1 MRIPPRLGALIA
13 VTLWG
18 ISFVA
23 TKAALR
29 DVTPVTLIFSRFL
42 LGSVTLWIVVALGI
56 GRQPAPP
63 AEEHGGV
70 SPQPGRVWPQLA
82 IMGFL
87 GVFVHQ
93 MLQAHG
99 LTMTSAVHAGWLVG
113 LTPLWSAVL
122 SAIVLRERLGVWKI
136 AGLLGGFLGA
146 LLVITRGQFGAGVL
160 ALPSTRGDL
169 LFLISTLNWAIYS
182 IVGHGTIRRLGA
194 TRATTGATAF
204 GVLML
209 APFFI
214 AIRGWRELPHV
225 TGTGCIAILFLG
237 FGCSAAAYLLWYGA
251 LAKMEVSRVAA
262 FLYIEPLV
270 TFVAAMVL
278 LNESVSPV
286 VVIGGTIVLGSVVLM
301 QYAPAASPVA
311 TPARSIDGKSGVPRA

>member
-42 LGSVTLWIVVALGI
+42 LGVLTLGAVVALGF
-56 GRQPAPP
+56 GQRRVPP
-63 AEEHGGV
+63 SGEHG
-70 SPQPGRVWPQLA
+70 PVWPQLA
-82 IMGFL
+82 LMGFL
-87 GVFVHQ
+87 GIFVHQ

-99 LTMTSAVHAGWLVG
+99 LTMTSAVHAGWLIG
-113 LTPLWSAVL
+113 LTPLWSALL

-146 LLVITRGQFGAGVL
+146 LLVITRGQFAAGVL

-169 LFLISTLNWAIYS
+169 LFLLSTLNWAIYS
-182 IVGHGTIRRLGA
+182 IVGHGTIRRLGT

-214 AIRGWRELPHV
+214 ANRGWRELPHV
-225 TGTGCIAILFLG
+225 SGTGWIAILFLG

-251 LAKMEVSRVAA
+251 LAHMEVSRVAA
-262 FLYIEPLV
+262 FLYLEPLV
-270 TFVAAMVL
+270 TLVAAMVL

-286 VVIGGTIVLGSVVLM
+286 VVIGGAIVLASVLLM
-301 QYAPAASPVA
+301 QYAPASR
-311 TPARSIDGKSGVPRA
+311 TQN